1 MKGVLFL
8 CQANACRSQMAE
20 GLARSLLPISVDVFS
35 AGSRP
40 GAVDPRA
47 IEALAEIGID
57 ISHQRS
63 KSTDETPADRVDL
76 VITLCSEAE
85 EDCPVFPGAGAAERL
100 YWPLEDPAAGCGA
113 HEEVMGVFREVRD
126 ELARR
131 IESLTAGLAR

>member
-1 MKGVLFL
+1 
-8 CQANACRSQMAE
+8 MAE
-20 GLARSLLPISVDVFS
+20 GLARSFLPISVDVFS

-63 KSTDETPADRVDL
+63 KSTDEIPADRVDL
-76 VITLCSEAE
+76 VIALCSEAE
-85 EDCPVFPGAGAAERL
+85 EDCPVFPGAAERL
-100 YWPLEDPAAGCGA
+100 YWPLDDPAAGYGS
-113 HEEVMGVFREVRD
+113 HEEVMGVFRDVRD

-131 IESLTAGLAR
+131 IESLPAGLAR